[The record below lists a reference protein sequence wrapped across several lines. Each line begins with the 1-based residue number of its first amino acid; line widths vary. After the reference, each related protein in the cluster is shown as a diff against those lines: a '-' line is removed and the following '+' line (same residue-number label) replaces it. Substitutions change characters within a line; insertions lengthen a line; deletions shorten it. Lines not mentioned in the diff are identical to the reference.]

1 MRKTS
6 LDKKIFECDRICLLR
21 FRVVRDTL
29 INGRLSMVRRH
40 ERRRS
45 PMLRHNLYT
54 LMAQRDM
61 TAAEL
66 ARRAGCTPAY
76 ISLLMSGRRSNPST
90 TILLRLA
97 SALGCS
103 VADLLDGDSHDARA
117 C

>member
-1 MRKTS
+1 
-6 LDKKIFECDRICLLR
+6 
-21 FRVVRDTL
+21 
-29 INGRLSMVRRH
+29 
-40 ERRRS
+40 
-45 PMLRHNLYT
+45 MLRHTLYNQ
-54 LMAQRDM
+54 MVRADM